1 MTTRTKLAAAA
12 TLVFGS
18 VTAFSA
24 CGTQGIQ
31 VAQTSPY
38 YNGAVLFR
46 DHCSGCHTLDTVGAA
61 GSATSISSRGKT
73 NGPNFNQRKVKYDE
87 VIYAIQNGGFSGAIM
102 PINIVVG
109 HQAQE
114 IAEFLSKYSGL
125 KAQQQP
131 TVQITPAQT
140 GPTGTSGPIG
150 TGTG

>member
-1 MTTRTKLAAAA
+1 MTTRTKFAAAA
-12 TLVFGS
+12 TLVLGS

-31 VAQTSPY
+31 VPKTSPY

-46 DHCSGCHTLDTVGAA
+46 DHCSGCHTLDTVGAS
-61 GSATSISSRGKT
+61 GSATSISSRLKQ

-102 PINIVVG
+102 PENIVVG

-114 IAEFLSKYSGL
+114 VAQFLARYSGL
-125 KAQQQP
+125 RAVPVP
-131 TVQITPAQT
+131 TVTPPQQAS
-140 GPTGTSGPIG
+140 GPTGTSGPIASG
-150 TGTG
+150 TG